1 MNVLL
6 IGGGARENALAWLIQ
21 KSDLLD
27 KLYCA
32 PGNPGIDMIQSQSE
46 IELIDLNVS
55 DHSSV
60 LGFCNIKDIEL
71 VVIGPEQPLSEGL
84 TDTLIDNSIK
94 VFGPTQAAA
103 QIESS
108 KSFAKSLMAE
118 SGIPTASSQTF
129 SKEKL
134 GDAMEYIESFKGKVV
149 LKADGLAAGKG
160 VVICQDREE
169 AKAELTEMLR
179 GKFGEASKEVLIEEY
194 MEGVEIS
201 VFVITDGNKFISL
214 PAATDHKRVGDGDTG
229 PNTGGMGAFAPSP
242 YCTDKIKKEIEDSI
256 ITPLLKSL
264 QDNGIPFI
272 GCIFCGLMLTED
284 GPKVVEFNA
293 RFGDPELQAVSQL
306 IKGDFLK
313 LLDSAARGEL
323 DSDTIYIQENLFAC
337 NLVLAAEGYPS
348 AYPKGMLIN
357 GDLSENEESIVFH
370 AGTKYHEGKI
380 ITSGGRVL
388 SVVGIADSP
397 KQAVLNAYRRAAKID
412 FDQKYNRSDIA
423 EKLLLSF

>member
-1 MNVLL
+1 L

-21 KSDLLD
+21 KSEMLD
-27 KLYCA
+27 KLYCV
-32 PGNPGIDMIQSQSE
+32 PGNPGFDTIGSRSNYQVKT
-46 IELIDLNVS
+46 ELIDLNVS
-55 DHSSV
+55 NHKDV
-60 LGFCNIKDIEL
+60 LTFCGSKEVDL
-71 VVIGPEQPLSEGL
+71 VVVGPEQPLSEGL
-84 TDTLIDNSIK
+84 TDILINNSIK

-103 QIESS
+103 KIETS

-118 SGIPTASSQTF
+118 SSIPTASSQTF

-134 GDAMEYIESFKGKVV
+134 GDAMDYIESFSGKVV

-160 VVICQDREE
+160 VVICEDKEE
-169 AKAELTEMLR
+169 AKAELSEMLR
-179 GKFGEASKEVLIEEY
+179 GKFGEASKEVLIEEF

-201 VFVITDGNKFISL
+201 VFVITDGSRFISL

-229 PNTGGMGAFAPSP
+229 SNTGGMGAFAPSP

-264 QDNGIPFI
+264 LDKGTPFI
-272 GCIFCGLMLTED
+272 GCVFCGLMLTQE

-293 RFGDPELQAVSQL
+293 RFGDPELQAISQL
-306 IKGDFLK
+306 VKGDFLK

-323 DSDTIYIQENLFAC
+323 DFKAIEVQENLYAC
-337 NLVLAAEGYPS
+337 NLVLAAEGYPLS
-348 AYPKGMLIN
+348 YPKGMTVK
-357 GDLSENEESIVFH
+357 GDLSENETSVVFH
-370 AGTKYHEGKI
+370 AGTKNLEGKI

-397 KQAVLNAYRRAAKID
+397 KQAVDNAYLRAETID
-412 FDQKYNRSDIA
+412 FEHKYNRSDIA